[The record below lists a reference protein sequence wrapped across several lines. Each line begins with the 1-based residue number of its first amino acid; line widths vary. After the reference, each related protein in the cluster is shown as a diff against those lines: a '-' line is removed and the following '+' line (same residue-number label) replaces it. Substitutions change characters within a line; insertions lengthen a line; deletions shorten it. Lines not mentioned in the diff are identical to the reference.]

1 MGRWNNGFHVAKVKR
16 LRNYLTVRGPANV
29 RGRVAC
35 GAAAS
40 VMGGRPIRDD
50 ISSRAGVTKT
60 AAWASIRQL
69 TTSLFRRAW
78 RPPGRAVRSVLA
90 GVVGIVL
97 AVTIGL
103 LLPVHRLPQHAA
115 DAPPVMPSAV
125 PPTDGILGAS
135 GARVARRVS
144 PGLPLIIGHRGGTE
158 RGYQNSMAAFND
170 AISLHLDVVETD
182 VRHSA
187 DGKAVL
193 MHDPALPHECRP
205 FAGVAVHTLTATQL
219 GRVRCAG
226 QPIPRLTDLVT
237 RLMRPDAQ
245 RVAIMAEVKDG
256 DPLGVRDALAPLGW
270 QRVIIE
276 SFDWAAL
283 GTIEQATPQVVTCP
297 LGVTTDR
304 LAAALAVTHDCV
316 GPERRAATND
326 LITRAHA
333 AHVGVIVWTVDD
345 VPTMIQLSDHGVDGL
360 ITNRPRRAL
369 AALGHNGPSGG
380 QAG

>member
-1 MGRWNNGFHVAKVKR
+1 MPIAAGSGR
-16 LRNYLTVRGPANV
+16 
-29 RGRVAC
+29 
-35 GAAAS
+35 
-40 VMGGRPIRDD
+40 GGRPIRDD

-69 TTSLFRRAW
+69 ITILLRRAW
-78 RPPGRAVRSVLA
+78 RSPRRAIRFILA
-90 GVVGIVL
+90 GVMGIVL

-103 LLPVHRLPQHAA
+103 LLPVHRLPQHTAET
-115 DAPPVMPSAV
+115 PTVIPSAF
-125 PPTDGILGAS
+125 PRADGTLGAPGDI

-144 PGLPLIIGHRGGTE
+144 SGLPLIIGHRGGTE

-187 DGKAVL
+187 DGAAVL

-205 FAGVAVHTLTATQL
+205 FAGVAVHALTAAQL
-219 GRVRCAG
+219 RRVRCAG
-226 QPIPRLTDLVT
+226 QPIPRLADLVA
-237 RLMRPDAQ
+237 RLMRPDAR

-297 LGVTTDR
+297 LGVTADR
-304 LAAALAVTHDCV
+304 LAGALAVTHDCV
-316 GPERRAATND
+316 GPERRAATID

-333 AHVGVIVWTVDD
+333 AHVGVIVWTIDD

-369 AALGHNGPSGG
+369 AALGHNGSGGG